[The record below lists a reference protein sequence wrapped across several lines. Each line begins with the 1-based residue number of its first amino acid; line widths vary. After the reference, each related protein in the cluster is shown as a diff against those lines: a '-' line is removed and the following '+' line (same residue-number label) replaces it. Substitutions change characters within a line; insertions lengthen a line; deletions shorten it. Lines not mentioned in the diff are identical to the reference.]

1 MIVQHQ
7 GCDTTH
13 NIGREEK
20 KLLWLQSCLARKN
33 RSLEFLT
40 YTMNSLVK
48 KLKLSKE
55 KKKKKKKKKKKSL
68 KHDCTTSR
76 VWHNSQYR

>member
-55 KKKKKKKKKKKSL
+55 KKKKKEEEEEEKL
-68 KHDCTTSR
+68 KTWLYNIKGVT
-76 VWHNSQYR
+76 QLTI

>member
-20 KLLWLQSCLARKN
+20 KLLWLQSCLDRKN
-33 RSLEFLT
+33 RSLGFLT

-55 KKKKKKKKKKKSL
+55 KKKKKKEEEEEKL
-68 KHDCTTSR
+68 KTWLYNIKGVT
-76 VWHNSQYR
+76 QLTI

>member
-20 KLLWLQSCLARKN
+20 KKLLWLQSCLARKN
-33 RSLEFLT
+33 RSLGFLT
-40 YTMNSLVK
+40 YTMNNLVK
-48 KLKLSKE
+48 KLKL
-55 KKKKKKKKKKKSL
+55 
-68 KHDCTTSR
+68 
-76 VWHNSQYR
+76 

>member
-20 KLLWLQSCLARKN
+20 KLLWLQSCLDRKN
-33 RSLEFLT
+33 RSLGFLT

-55 KKKKKKKKKKKSL
+55 KKKKKEEEEEEKL
-68 KHDCTTSR
+68 KTWLYNIKGVT
-76 VWHNSQYR
+76 QLTI

>member
-20 KLLWLQSCLARKN
+20 KNCYDFNLVWLGKIG
-33 RSLEFLT
+33 
-40 YTMNSLVK
+40 
-48 KLKLSKE
+48 LSDF
-55 KKKKKKKKKKKSL
+55 SHTL
-68 KHDCTTSR
+68 
-76 VWHNSQYR
+76 

>member
-20 KLLWLQSCLARKN
+20 KIV
-33 RSLEFLT
+33 
-40 YTMNSLVK
+40 M
-48 KLKLSKE
+48 
-55 KKKKKKKKKKKSL
+55 
-68 KHDCTTSR
+68 TSILFG
-76 VWHNSQYR
+76 